1 MVRERERR
9 VMRPVEKGGQADPV
23 TLCARFEL
31 LFVAI
36 DKSTSIHLFLRP
48 RLLA

>member
-1 MVRERERR
+1 
-9 VMRPVEKGGQADPV
+9 MRPVEKGGQADPV